1 MNTKKIFNLK
11 ISGLILLFSLAFFS
25 CAKQEQ
31 KAGTST
37 AEGKI
42 KLTATIGMVADIAK
56 VVGGNEVDVQAL
68 MGAGVDPHLYRASA
82 GDMEKLQKADIIF
95 YSGLHLEAKM
105 GEVLQKISSTRKTV
119 AVAESIP
126 KEYLLPFEE
135 SEFDP
140 HVWFDVKLWK
150 YATESVYKTLAEF
163 APQKKEVFKEN
174 YEFYLARLNELDEF
188 IKKRA
193 SEIPQEKRVLV
204 TAHDAFNYFSKAY
217 GFEVRGL
224 QGISTVSE
232 AGAKDVQEL
241 ADFITKRKLP
251 AIFVESSVPEKNV
264 KALQEAV
271 KARGYDVSIGGE
283 LFSDAMGD
291 EGSFEGTYIGMLT
304 HNINTIIDAL
314 KK

>member
-1 MNTKKIFNLK
+1 MTKRKLIRSSLAV
-11 ISGLILLFSLAFFS
+11 LTILLSLVFFS
-25 CAKQEQ
+25 CSKTE
-31 KAGTST
+31 KTSET
-37 AEGKI
+37 KDSGKI
-42 KLTATIGMVADIAK
+42 KVTATIGMVADIAK
-56 VVGGNEVDVQAL
+56 VIGGDEVNVQAL

-95 YSGLHLEAKM
+95 YNGLHLEAKM

-126 KEYLLPFEE
+126 KEHLLPFEE

-163 APQKKEVFKEN
+163 TPQKKEAFKKN
-174 YEFYLARLNELDEF
+174 YEAYILKLDELDEF

-193 SEIPQEKRVLV
+193 SEIPQEKRVIV

-264 KALQEAV
+264 KALQQAV
-271 KARGYDVSIGGE
+271 KSRGYHVEIGGE

>member
-11 ISGLILLFSLAFFS
+11 ISGLILLFGLAFFS

-56 VVGGNEVDVQAL
+56 VVGGDEVDVQAL

>member
-1 MNTKKIFNLK
+1 MTKKLIVLCLT
-11 ISGLILLFSLAFFS
+11 GLTILSSVFFS
-25 CAKQEQ
+25 CSKTEATNEAKD
-31 KAGTST
+31 S
-37 AEGKI
+37 GKI
-42 KLTATIGMVADIAK
+42 KITATIGMVADIAK
-56 VVGGNEVDVQAL
+56 VVGGDEVNVQAL

-174 YEFYLARLNELDEF
+174 YEFYLARLNEL
-188 IKKRA
+188 
-193 SEIPQEKRVLV
+193 
-204 TAHDAFNYFSKAY
+204 
-217 GFEVRGL
+217 
-224 QGISTVSE
+224 
-232 AGAKDVQEL
+232 
-241 ADFITKRKLP
+241 
-251 AIFVESSVPEKNV
+251 
-264 KALQEAV
+264 
-271 KARGYDVSIGGE
+271 E
-283 LFSDAMGD
+283 LFQQS
-291 EGSFEGTYIGMLT
+291 LR
-304 HNINTIIDAL
+304 L
-314 KK
+314 

>member
-1 MNTKKIFNLK
+1 MTKRKLIPAGFM
-11 ISGLILLFSLAFFS
+11 GFILLSLGFFS
-25 CAKQEQ
+25 CSKAEQ
-31 KAGTST
+31 KNQTNDS
-37 AEGKI
+37 GKI
-42 KLTATIGMVADIAK
+42 KITATIGMVADITKA
-56 VVGGNEVDVQAL
+56 VGGDEAEVQAL

-95 YSGLHLEAKM
+95 YNGLHLEAKM

-119 AVAESIP
+119 AVAENIP
-126 KEYLLPFEE
+126 KENLLPFEE

-150 YATESVYKTLAEF
+150 YAAEAVYKALTEF
-163 APQKKEVFKEN
+163 APQKKDIFQKN
-174 YEFYLARLNELDEF
+174 YEVYIAKLDELDEF
-188 IKKRA
+188 IKKRT

-204 TAHDAFNYFSKAY
+204 TAHDAFNYFSRAY

-241 ADFITKRKLP
+241 ADFIAEKKLP

-264 KALQEAV
+264 KALQKAV

-291 EGSFEGTYIGMLT
+291 DGSFEGTYIGMLT

>member
-1 MNTKKIFNLK
+1 MNTKKIFDIK
-11 ISGLILLFSLAFFS
+11 ISVLILLLGLAFFS
-25 CAKQEQ
+25 CSKQEQ
-31 KAGTST
+31 KAGTPT
-37 AEGKI
+37 VEGKI

-56 VVGGNEVDVQAL
+56 VVGGDEVDVQAL

-163 APQKKEVFKEN
+163 APQKKEIFKEN
-174 YEFYLARLNELDEF
+174 YEAYLKSLNELDEF

-224 QGISTVSE
+224 QGISTVS
-232 AGAKDVQEL
+232 
-241 ADFITKRKLP
+241 
-251 AIFVESSVPEKNV
+251 
-264 KALQEAV
+264 
-271 KARGYDVSIGGE
+271 
-283 LFSDAMGD
+283 
-291 EGSFEGTYIGMLT
+291 
-304 HNINTIIDAL
+304 
-314 KK
+314 